1 MLVYANHLSAHGAE
15 SGEAIFRAVGRWTK
29 EQLGFGLHPDQ
40 LKRNGRFQQRPFEQ
54 GNSRLRI
61 HTASAGEDLLYSW
74 VLSKGDSAVHGRW
87 WITELG
93 ARTDESTAELSCV
106 LRTDDRSTLIGTDN
120 LVSASQPRVM
130 RYAAQ
135 NIRSSTDCEF
145 DPSVPGIELKVVGQ
159 SRTTYRAFLTAV
171 DRADRDFP
179 VVLISPT
186 SDGEYLLDPEI
197 LQDRLVGLAQVVKTD
212 PSYNSYEM
220 ESELSKFYSAW
231 DGSVNVL
238 HPPNRAGAVRNSL
251 FLSNEIEAWG
261 GKEERNASV
270 LAQVTHRTNVF
281 LRRRRIR
288 AELVAN
294 LSAREEVTA
303 AFEHA
308 EDLSAAELKE
318 RANRIMELQTENQE
332 YIDEFDNEI
341 HGLRGDVSHL
351 SQELTDTKGE
361 LNRERSKNRE
371 LKNRLE
377 GSGRPPTNTADV
389 NALVELV
396 CRGTQPRP
404 IECLTI
410 LESLFGDRCTVLESA
425 ERSADESTRFG
436 QGARLLALLK
446 TLVTDYRDTYM
457 ERGDVEARKCFS
469 TGEFAATES
478 ETVVQN
484 QTLKSARTF
493 EYKSQSIE
501 MFSHLKIGVADDKV
515 KTIRVHFHWDAK
527 DRMIIIGYCGPH
539 LPVSAH

>member
-15 SGEAIFRAVGRWTK
+15 SGETIIRAIGRWTK
-29 EQLGFGLHPDQ
+29 EQLGFGLHPNQ
-40 LKRNGRFQQRPFEQ
+40 LRRNGRFQQQPFEQ

-61 HTASAGEDLLYSW
+61 HVASAGEDQLYSW
-74 VLSKGDSAVHGRW
+74 VLIKGDSEVHGRW

-93 ARTDESTAELSCV
+93 ARTGESTAELSCV

-135 NIRSSTDCEF
+135 NIRNSTDCEF
-145 DPSVPGIELKVVGQ
+145 DPSVPGIELKALGQ

-171 DRADRDFP
+171 DRRDREFP
-179 VVLISPT
+179 IVLISPT
-186 SDGEYLLDPEI
+186 SGGEYLLDPEI

-212 PSYNSYEM
+212 PNYNSYEM

-231 DGSVNVL
+231 DGAMNVL
-238 HPPNRAGAVRNSL
+238 HPPNRTGTVRNSL

-270 LAQVTHRTNVF
+270 LAQVTHMTNVF

-288 AELVAN
+288 AESVAN
-294 LSAREEVTA
+294 MSAREEVIV

-308 EDLSAAELKE
+308 KDLSSAELKE
-318 RANRIMELQTENQE
+318 RANRILELQTENQE
-332 YIDEFDNEI
+332 FIDEFDNEI
-341 HGLRGDVSHL
+341 HALRGDVSHL
-351 SQELTDTKGE
+351 TEELADAKQK
-361 LNRERSKNRE
+361 LNGERSKNRE

-389 NALVELV
+389 QLLLELL
-396 CRGTQPRP
+396 CRGSQPRP
-404 IECLTI
+404 IECLTV
-410 LESLFGDRCTVLESA
+410 LESLYGDSCTVLESA
-425 ERSADESTRFG
+425 RRSADESMRFG
-436 QGARLLALLK
+436 HGVRLLTLLK
-446 TLVTDYRDTYM
+446 TLVTDYREVYM

-469 TGEFAATES
+469 PGEFAATES

-484 QTLKSARTF
+484 QVLKNARTF
-493 EYKSQSIE
+493 EYNSQSVE

-515 KTIRVHFHWDAK
+515 KTIRVHFHWDAI
-527 DRMIIIGYCGPH
+527 DRMIVIGYCGPH
-539 LPVSAH
+539 LPVSKH